1 MILSLSSLLFAGYL
15 YLIIP
20 FIIFLLGW
28 VKLIISIPVSLI
40 VIYIVY
46 LLYRDSKQNYQET
59 FTITKS
65 TFWGIVI
72 VLTLWLLMLGV
83 IGFFPQ
89 SGDMF
94 GRNAMF
100 RDLII
105 YEWPVIYEKTGAVV
119 YYTGYWLVPALIGK
133 VAGYTIGQIAL
144 LLWGALGLMLT
155 ALLLILYLRPSKS
168 IYIHLIL
175 GVMITFSPLLV
186 NIGTSFAP
194 YLEYMS
200 NNMQL
205 CWVQNQSVAMW
216 LMVILFMHQKNTRN
230 FAFLGLSVTLSSP
243 YAIVGIFPYMFLE
256 VYRQMKNKDFLYN
269 IFTPINILSSLF
281 IAPILYLY
289 LSANST
295 ATNSA
300 FTFLLPQLPFFGL
313 ILTYLQAFG
322 IYMILIF
329 PFYKKNAYYWV
340 TLFALIGLSWIKYSG
355 DHNFSRSFNPAL
367 FILMI
372 LILKYMLHDSFFS
385 KMNMR
390 KYILCFCLSIG
401 YVFAYQ
407 SINSNIRSVIENKG
421 PIPMY
426 SWNYSVVSDTDY
438 GKSLGSQWS
447 NKDYKKTFFFIY
459 LAK

>member
-1 MILSLSSLLFAGYL
+1 
-15 YLIIP
+15 
-20 FIIFLLGW
+20 
-28 VKLIISIPVSLI
+28 
-40 VIYIVY
+40 
-46 LLYRDSKQNYQET
+46 
-59 FTITKS
+59 
-65 TFWGIVI
+65 
-72 VLTLWLLMLGV
+72 MLGV

-230 FAFLGLSVTLSSP
+230 FAFLGLSVTLASP
-243 YAIVGIFPYMFLE
+243 YTIIGMFPFMLLE
-256 VYRQMKNKDFLYN
+256 VYKQIKNKDFLYN
-269 IFTPINILSSLF
+269 IFTPVNILSSLA

-295 ATNSA
+295 ATSNA
-300 FTFLLPQLPFFGL
+300 FMFLLPLLPLTGL
-313 ILTYLQAFG
+313 LLTYSQAFG

-329 PFYKKNAYYWV
+329 SFYKKNPYYWV
-340 TLFALIGLSWIKYSG
+340 TLFTLIGLSWIKYSG
-355 DHNFSRSFNPAL
+355 DHNFSRASNPAL

-372 LILKYMLHDSFFS
+372 LILKYMIDESFFR
-385 KMNMR
+385 KINMS
-390 KYILCFCLSIG
+390 KYILYFCLSIG
-401 YVFAYQ
+401 CAFFVQ
-407 SINSNIRSVIENKG
+407 RTSSNIIGIINKG
-421 PIPMY
+421 PFPMEFKDY
-426 SWNYSVVSDTDY
+426 ADTQHNN
-438 GKSLGSQWS
+438 QWS
-447 NKDYKKTFFFIY
+447 NIDYKNTTFFKY
-459 LAK
+459 LAKRNTP